1 MLDRKVPAWN
11 LAAQNETASKN
22 ESNNEYENENEN
34 ENANPFSASELV
46 SVTGQ
51 RSIMRLSFRIQ
62 SSKVKYF
69 ESIVPMKSR
78 LLLPLVV
85 LVILA
90 ASVLGQTAP
99 PASAPAATGS
109 ITPPSSQAN
118 PGATAPTTSAP
129 TGQAPAPADS
139 PSKSDSD
146 DSVTTIVHVVNE
158 VRVIFTVT
166 DRHGRYIKD
175 LKRDEFKVIDDQR
188 PAEIRSFRSET
199 DLPLQVG
206 LLVDASNSVRDRFKF
221 EQEAAIEFLN
231 AIIRPRFDKAFV
243 VGFDA
248 TPEVTQDFTDSTE
261 GLSNGVRML
270 RAGGG
275 TAMYDALYFA
285 CRDKLL
291 KQEQSTPVRR
301 AIILLSDG
309 EDNLSHVT
317 REEAIDM
324 AARAEVIVYT
334 ISTNISGMKGKGDK
348 VLERIAEA
356 TGGRAF
362 FPFQMRDV
370 SDAFL
375 SIQEELRSQYAMSYR
390 PANFAADGRYRT
402 IDILAQNRG
411 LKVRTRKGYYAP
423 KQ

>member
-1 MLDRKVPAWN
+1 MRAETWRATSLREFLCRFLRGFGGYNDEIN
-11 LAAQNETASKN
+11 L
-22 ESNNEYENENEN
+22 
-34 ENANPFSASELV
+34 
-46 SVTGQ
+46 
-51 RSIMRLSFRIQ
+51 
-62 SSKVKYF
+62 
-69 ESIVPMKSR
+69 MKSR
-78 LLLPLVV
+78 IFLLLVAFH
-85 LVILA
+85 ILA
-90 ASVLGQTAP
+90 GSLIGQTAP
-99 PASAPAATGS
+99 PDGKTQAPAAPASG
-109 ITPPSSQAN
+109 TPAS
-118 PGATAPTTSAP
+118 SAP
-129 TGQAPAPADS
+129 TPVTPSPAPTPSTPAGQAPAQLENPAK
-139 PSKSDSD
+139 PESDE
-146 DSVTTIVHVVNE
+146 SVATIVHVVNE
-158 VRVIFTVT
+158 VRVVFTVT
-166 DRHGRYIKD
+166 DRHGHYIKD
-175 LKRDEFKVIDDQR
+175 LKRDNFRVIDDQK
-188 PAEIRSFRSET
+188 PAEMRSFRSET

-231 AIIRPRFDKAFV
+231 SIIRPRYDKAFV

-248 TPEVTQDFTDSTE
+248 TPEVTQDFTDNTE
-261 GLSNGVRML
+261 GLSAGVRML

-291 KQEQSTPVRR
+291 KQEQIGPVRR

-317 REEAIDM
+317 REEAIEM
-324 AARAEVIVYT
+324 AERAEVIVYT

-370 SDAFL
+370 SDSFL
-375 SIQEELRSQYAMSYR
+375 SIQEELRSQYAMAYK
-390 PANFAADGRYRT
+390 PADFVADGRYRT
-402 IDILAQNRG
+402 IEILAQEKG

>member
-1 MLDRKVPAWN
+1 MSRPGG
-11 LAAQNETASKN
+11 
-22 ESNNEYENENEN
+22 YNENN
-34 ENANPFSASELV
+34 
-46 SVTGQ
+46 
-51 RSIMRLSFRIQ
+51 RSRVNRP
-62 SSKVKYF
+62 
-69 ESIVPMKSR
+69 ESIVLMKSR
-78 LLLPLVV
+78 IFLVLLASVV
-85 LVILA
+85 LSGSVI
-90 ASVLGQTAP
+90 GQTAP
-99 PASAPAATGS
+99 PASAPAA
-109 ITPPSSQAN
+109 
-118 PGATAPTTSAP
+118 SAP
-129 TGQAPAPADS
+129 TLSAPAAPAPSTSAQTTSTPAASAPATPAGQPGAQPQTPPD
-139 PSKSDSD
+139 SDSD
-146 DSVTTIVHVVNE
+146 DAITIIHTVNE
-158 VRVIFTVT
+158 VRVVFTVT

-175 LKRDEFKVIDDQR
+175 LKREDFRVIDDQK
-188 PAEIRSFRSET
+188 PAELRSFRSET

-206 LLVDASNSVRDRFKF
+206 LLVDSSNSVRDRFKF

-231 AIIRPRFDKAFV
+231 AIIRPKFDEAFV

-261 GLSNGVRML
+261 ALSNGVRML

-291 KQEQSTPVRR
+291 KQEQTGPVRR

-356 TGGRAF
+356 TGGRSF

-375 SIQEELRSQYAMSYR
+375 SIQEELRSQYAIGYR
-390 PANFAADGRYRT
+390 PANFVADGRYRT
-402 IDILAQNRG
+402 IEILAQNKG

-423 KQ
+423 KP

>member
-1 MLDRKVPAWN
+1 MKKLT
-11 LAAQNETASKN
+11 L
-22 ESNNEYENENEN
+22 
-34 ENANPFSASELV
+34 
-46 SVTGQ
+46 
-51 RSIMRLSFRIQ
+51 
-62 SSKVKYF
+62 
-69 ESIVPMKSR
+69 MKSR
-78 LLLPLVV
+78 IFLLLFALHV
-85 LVILA
+85 LAGSLI
-90 ASVLGQTAP
+90 GQTAP
-99 PASAPAATGS
+99 PAATPATQNSPEKTSTPPDDKTQDPAAPTPASTPASSAPAG
-109 ITPPSSQAN
+109 
-118 PGATAPTTSAP
+118 
-129 TGQAPAPADS
+129 PAP
-139 PSKSDSD
+139 PQLENPPKSDSD
-146 DSVTTIVHVVNE
+146 ESVATIVKLVNE
-158 VRVIFTVT
+158 VRVVFTVT

-175 LKRDEFKVIDDQR
+175 LKRTDFRVIDDQK
-188 PAEIRSFRSET
+188 PAEMRSFRSET

-231 AIIRPRFDKAFV
+231 AVIRPKYDKAFV

-261 GLSNGVRML
+261 GLSAGVRML

-291 KQEQSTPVRR
+291 KQEQTGPVRR

-356 TGGRAF
+356 TGGRSF

-375 SIQEELRSQYAMSYR
+375 SIQEELRSQYAMAYK

-402 IDILAQNRG
+402 IEILAQDKG

>member
-1 MLDRKVPAWN
+1 MRGRKV
-11 LAAQNETASKN
+11 LGKS
-22 ESNNEYENENEN
+22 
-34 ENANPFSASELV
+34 LV
-46 SVTGQ
+46 SRNPLSEIESPFQRWATGYNEETNSEQ
-51 RSIMRLSFRIQ
+51 
-62 SSKVKYF
+62 
-69 ESIVPMKSR
+69 IVPMKSR
-78 LLLPLVV
+78 IFLLLVAFHV
-85 LVILA
+85 LAGSLI
-90 ASVLGQTAP
+90 GQTAP
-99 PASAPAATGS
+99 PASTPTATQNSPAKTSAPPDGKTQAPVGTPASSTPTPAAPAPAAPAATG
-109 ITPPSSQAN
+109 
-118 PGATAPTTSAP
+118 
-129 TGQAPAPADS
+129 QAPAQPGSSAKA
-139 PSKSDSD
+139 KSDSD
-146 DSVTTIVHVVNE
+146 ESVATIVHVVNE
-158 VRVIFTVT
+158 VRVVFTVT

-175 LKRDEFKVIDDQR
+175 LKSNDFRVIDDQQ
-188 PAEIRSFRSET
+188 PAELRSFRSET

-231 AIIRPRFDKAFV
+231 AIIRPRYDKAFV
-243 VGFDA
+243 VGFDS

-261 GLSNGVRML
+261 SLSAGVRML

-291 KQEQSTPVRR
+291 KQEQTGPVRR

-309 EDNLSHVT
+309 EDNSSHVS

-375 SIQEELRSQYAMSYR
+375 SIQEELRSQYAVAYK
-390 PANFAADGRYRT
+390 PVNFVADGRYRM
-402 IDILAQNRG
+402 IEILAQDKN

-423 KQ
+423 KP

>member
-1 MLDRKVPAWN
+1 MKTDLIKFN
-11 LAAQNETASKN
+11 L
-22 ESNNEYENENEN
+22 
-34 ENANPFSASELV
+34 
-46 SVTGQ
+46 
-51 RSIMRLSFRIQ
+51 
-62 SSKVKYF
+62 
-69 ESIVPMKSR
+69 MKSR
-78 LLLPLVV
+78 TVSSLIALLL
-85 LVILA
+85 LA
-90 ASVLGQTAP
+90 GLLLGQTTPPAAPSAPNSPNKATVPPDTKTQAP
-99 PASAPAATGS
+99 P
-109 ITPPSSQAN
+109 QLEN
-118 PGATAPTTSAP
+118 P
-129 TGQAPAPADS
+129 PAPDS
-139 PSKSDSD
+139 P
-146 DSVTTIVHVVNE
+146 DSVTTIRQAVNE
-158 VRVIFTVT
+158 VRVVFTVT

-175 LKRDEFKVIDDQR
+175 LKRDEFKVIDDQK
-188 PAEIRSFRSET
+188 PAEMRSFRSET
-199 DLPLQVG
+199 DLPLEVG

-231 AIIRPRFDKAFV
+231 AIIRPKYDKAFV

-291 KQEQSTPVRR
+291 KQEQTGPVRR

-324 AARAEVIVYT
+324 AARAEVIIYT
-334 ISTNISGMKGKGDK
+334 ISTNITGMKGKGDK

-362 FPFQMRDV
+362 FPFQLRDV

-375 SIQEELRSQYAMSYR
+375 SIQEELRSQYAVAYR

-402 IDILAQNRG
+402 IEILAQEKG

-423 KQ
+423 RQ